1 MLFYAV
7 IVAVM
12 VVPLAWFFLRP
23 PPAVPAFGALHHG
36 PPAGTRVS
44 GLRPNIAFGLLCCAM
59 FCCCM
64 TMSMPMQHIVS
75 LCSDLGIGPAHG
87 AAMLSVLLGSAFVA
101 RQFWGWLSDRI
112 GGTRTILFGS
122 IAQATAMT
130 GFLLTQDEVGLF
142 AVSAAFGMGYAG
154 LIPAYILA
162 IRDHYPASEA
172 SWRVPVV
179 NFAGLLGM
187 AGGGWTAGFLY
198 DQFASYG
205 IAFAAGLSFN
215 ILNLLIIAPLALRD
229 RPATGRFTQTA

>member
-1 MLFYAV
+1 
-7 IVAVM
+7 
-12 VVPLAWFFLRP
+12 
-23 PPAVPAFGALHHG
+23 
-36 PPAGTRVS
+36 
-44 GLRPNIAFGLLCCAM
+44 
-59 FCCCM
+59 
-64 TMSMPMQHIVS
+64 
-75 LCSDLGIGPAHG
+75 
-87 AAMLSVLLGSAFVA
+87 MLSVLLGSAFVA

-187 AGGGWTAGFLY
+187 AGGGWTAGK
-198 DQFASYG
+198 
-205 IAFAAGLSFN
+205 GLAVACVEPVKG
-215 ILNLLIIAPLALRD
+215 LRKLLVEKPL
-229 RPATGRFTQTA
+229 